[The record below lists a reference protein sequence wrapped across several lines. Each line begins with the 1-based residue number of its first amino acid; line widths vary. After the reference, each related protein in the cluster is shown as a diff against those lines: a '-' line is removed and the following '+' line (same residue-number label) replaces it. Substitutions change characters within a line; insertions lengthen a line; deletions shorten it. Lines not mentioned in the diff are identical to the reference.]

1 MKRIKL
7 FIRLFIIIIS
17 MIIVSKNLNAQR
29 SFGSRIFT
37 GGSLGLQFGNIT
49 LIDVSPMIGYRL
61 TEDIDVGVN
70 LTYKYYNYNDYYKYT
85 DPQTN
90 KIQYFDLK
98 TNILGGGI
106 FGRYHFTENLFAHL
120 EVEYLS
126 FSIDK
131 YSIYNNGL
139 ISKKEKVG
147 ITSLFVGGG
156 YKQEIGYNSFF
167 TLMILYNLNE
177 TTNSPYTNPIIRAGF
192 GIGL

>member
-1 MKRIKL
+1 MKQIKL
-7 FIRLFIIIIS
+7 FVRIFIIIIS
-17 MIIVSKNLNAQR
+17 MIVATGNLNAQR
-29 SFGSRIFT
+29 SFGSRLFT

-49 LIDVSPMIGYRL
+49 LVDVSPMIGYRL
-61 TEDIDVGVN
+61 TEDIDVGIS
-70 LTYKYYNYNDYYKYT
+70 LTYKYYNYKDYYSYNK
-85 DPQTN
+85 QT
-90 KIQYFDLK
+90 YDLK
-98 TNILGGGI
+98 TNILGGGV
-106 FGRYHFTENLFAHL
+106 FGRYHFTENLFAHV

-139 ISKKEKVG
+139 TSKKEKVG

-167 TLMILYNLNE
+167 TIMILYNLNE